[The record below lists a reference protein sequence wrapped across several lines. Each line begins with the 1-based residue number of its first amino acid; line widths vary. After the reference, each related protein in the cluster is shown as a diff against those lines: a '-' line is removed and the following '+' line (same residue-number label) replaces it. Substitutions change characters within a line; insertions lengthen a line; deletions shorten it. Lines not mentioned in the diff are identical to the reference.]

1 MTGRRWGGGGWR
13 RGWRRCW
20 SVGPA
25 PSLPPMT
32 QPPMI
37 TPVAQ
42 GPGGF
47 DPGQDIYNRLLR
59 ERIVFLGTDVNDSI
73 ANQLAA
79 QILYLDGQDSEQD
92 IWLYINSPGGSI
104 SAGMAIYDTMQ
115 FVTAEVG
122 TVCMGLAASMGQFL
136 LCAGAPGKRFALPHS
151 QIMMHQPS
159 GGFQGQASDIAI
171 QAERMLYIKR
181 LMAERIAFH
190 TGQNVEQIEE
200 DSERDRWFTA
210 EQAKEYGII
219 DKVIAA
225 RGQLDD

>member
-1 MTGRRWGGGGWR
+1 VTGRRWAGRGWR

-25 PSLPPMT
+25 ASLPPMT

>member
-1 MTGRRWGGGGWR
+1 
-13 RGWRRCW
+13 
-20 SVGPA
+20 
-25 PSLPPMT
+25 MT

>member
-1 MTGRRWGGGGWR
+1 MTGRRWAGRGWR

-25 PSLPPMT
+25 ASLPPMT

>member
-1 MTGRRWGGGGWR
+1 
-13 RGWRRCW
+13 
-20 SVGPA
+20 
-25 PSLPPMT
+25 MT
-32 QPPMI
+32 QPPML

-47 DPGQDIYNRLLR
+47 DPAQDIYNRLLR
-59 ERIVFLGTDVNDSI
+59 ERIVFLGTDVNDTI

-171 QAERMLYIKR
+171 QAERMMYIKR
-181 LMAERIAFH
+181 LMAERIAHH
-190 TGQNVEQIEE
+190 TGQTVEQIEE

>member
-1 MTGRRWGGGGWR
+1 
-13 RGWRRCW
+13 
-20 SVGPA
+20 
-25 PSLPPMT
+25 MT

-47 DPGQDIYNRLLR
+47 DLGQDIYNRLLR
-59 ERIVFLGTDVNDSI
+59 ERIVFLGTDVNDTI

-190 TGQNVEQIEE
+190 TGQSVEQIEE